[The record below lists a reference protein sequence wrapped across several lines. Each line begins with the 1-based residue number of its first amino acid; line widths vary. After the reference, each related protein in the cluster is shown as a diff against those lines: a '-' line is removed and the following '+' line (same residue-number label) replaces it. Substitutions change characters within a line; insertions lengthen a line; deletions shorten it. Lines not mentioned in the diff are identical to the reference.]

1 MSLSEIG
8 KLHYQKCL
16 LYNPTFVLLKSVA
29 CFCFFFSNLTG
40 HRCKNLIFVCTSCFA
55 LLAGC
60 DRCVDDF
67 FSFSSKLSLGFV
79 WSWLLSQTGL
89 SDSDTVCLKSIL
101 FYHFDSVWIE
111 KINGLLDL
119 ESHNTASFL
128 HEFHFTFKKTSILD
142 NVIIDTNNG

>member
-8 KLHYQKCL
+8 KLHYEKCL
-16 LYNPTFVLLKSVA
+16 LYNPAFILLKSVA
-29 CFCFFFSNLTG
+29 CFCFFLFQPDRSSLQKSNICL
-40 HRCKNLIFVCTSCFA
+40 HFLLCFA
-55 LLAGC
+55 GWLRSLC
-60 DRCVDDF
+60 WWF
-67 FSFSSKLSLGFV
+67 FSSKLSLGFV

-111 KINGLLDL
+111 KINGLLDW

-128 HEFHFTFKKTSILD
+128 HEFHFIFKKPFNI
-142 NVIIDTNNG
+142 G